1 MLKLNERILL
11 IMPLVFE
18 ENLRSEALFEVAK
31 RMMTAAR
38 TAPKGHGADNLVIT
52 VAERDVIETIA
63 AKMKDMVREG
73 SAAAFFIRDASN
85 ILLCDIL
92 VLIGTKIQPIGL
104 KNCGLCGFADCN
116 EKITYPE
123 HPCAFNTGDLG
134 IAVGSA
140 VSVAMDARVD
150 NRIMFSVGKA
160 VKSLNLLGDEAKII
174 YGIPLSSTGK
184 SPFFDR
190 K

>member
-1 MLKLNERILL
+1 MSL
-11 IMPLVFE
+11 IFE
-18 ENLRSEALFEVAK
+18 ENAKKEALYEVAK
-31 RMMTAAR
+31 KMMTAAR
-38 TAPKGHGADNLVIT
+38 TAPKGHGTDHLAIA
-52 VAERDVIETIA
+52 VAERDEIEIIA
-63 AKMKDMVREG
+63 AKMIAMVQEG
-73 SAAAFFIRDASN
+73 EAAEFFNRDAYN
-85 ILLCDIL
+85 ILSCDHM
-92 VLIGTKIQPIGL
+92 VLIGTKIKPIRL
-104 KNCGLCGFADCN
+104 RDCGLCGFQNCE
-116 EKITYPE
+116 EKDTYPN

-134 IAVGSA
+134 IAIGSA

-160 VKSLNLLGDEAKII
+160 VKALNLLGDDVKII

>member
-1 MLKLNERILL
+1 MSL
-11 IMPLVFE
+11 IFE
-18 ENLRSEALFEVAK
+18 ESVRNDALYEVAR

-38 TAPKGHGADNLVIT
+38 TAPKGHGTDNLIIA
-52 VAERDVIETIA
+52 VAERDVIEKIA
-63 AKMKDMVREG
+63 AKMKDMVRTGE
-73 SAAAFFIRDASN
+73 AAEFFSRDANN
-85 ILLCDIL
+85 ILQSELL
-92 VLIGTKIQPIGL
+92 VLLATKIRPLGL
-104 KNCGLCGFADCN
+104 KNCCLCGFKNCEEKN
-116 EKITYPE
+116 EHPE

-160 VKSLNLLGDEAKII
+160 VRALNLLGDEAKII
-174 YGIPLSSTGK
+174 YGIPLSATGK

>member
-1 MLKLNERILL
+1 
-11 IMPLVFE
+11 MPLIFE
-18 ENLRSEALFEVAK
+18 ENARKEALFEVAK

-38 TAPKGHGADNLVIT
+38 TAPKGHGTDNLIIA
-52 VAERDVIETIA
+52 VAERDVIEMIA
-63 AKMKDMVREG
+63 AKMMNMVQTGE
-73 SAAAFFIRDASN
+73 AAGFFIRDADN
-85 ILLCDIL
+85 ILRCDVM
-92 VLIGTKIQPIGL
+92 VLLATRIKPIGL

-116 EKITYPE
+116 EKNKHLE

-140 VSVAMDARVD
+140 ASVAMDARVD

-160 VKSLNLLGDEAKII
+160 VKALNLLGDEAKII
-174 YGIPLSSTGK
+174 YGIPLSATGK

>member
-1 MLKLNERILL
+1 MAL
-11 IMPLVFE
+11 IYE
-18 ENLRSEALFEVAK
+18 ETARKDALFEVAN

-38 TAPKGHGADNLVIT
+38 TAPKGHGTDNLIIA
-52 VAERDVIETIA
+52 VAERDMIETIA
-63 AKMKDMVREG
+63 AKMKDMVAEG
-73 SAAAFFIRDASN
+73 AASDFFYRDANN
-85 ILLCDIL
+85 ILQCDIM
-92 VLIGTKIQPIGL
+92 VLIATRIRPLGL
-104 KNCGLCGFADCN
+104 SNCGLCGFENCGD
-116 EKITYPE
+116 KSLHPD

-140 VSVAMDARVD
+140 VSVAMDARAD

-160 VKSLNLLGDEAKII
+160 VKALNLLGDEAKIV

>member
-1 MLKLNERILL
+1 MS
-11 IMPLVFE
+11 LVFE
-18 ENLRSEALFEVAK
+18 EKARTDALFDVAK
-31 RMMTAAR
+31 KMMTAAR
-38 TAPKGHGADNLVIT
+38 TAPKGHGTDNLIIA
-52 VAERDVIETIA
+52 VAERDIIETIA

-73 SAAAFFIRDASN
+73 VAAEFFIRDANN
-85 ILLCDIL
+85 ILSCDTM
-92 VLIGTKIQPIGL
+92 VLIGTRIKPISL

-116 EKITYPE
+116 EKSTYPD

-160 VKSLNLLGDEAKII
+160 VRALNLLGDEAKII

>member
-1 MLKLNERILL
+1 MS
-11 IMPLVFE
+11 LVFE
-18 ENLRSEALFEVAK
+18 ENVRTEALYNVAK
-31 RMMTAAR
+31 KMMTAAR
-38 TAPKGHGADNLVIT
+38 TAPKGHGEDNLVIS
-52 VAERDVIETIA
+52 VAGRDQIDIIA

-73 SAAAFFIRDASN
+73 AAADFFIRDADN

-92 VLIGTKIQPIGL
+92 VLIGTKIKPLGL
-104 KNCGLCGFADCN
+104 KNCGLCGFSDCS
-116 EKITYPE
+116 EKSTYPN

-140 VSVAMDARVD
+140 VSVAMDERVD

-160 VKSLNLLGDEAKII
+160 VKALNLLGDEAQII